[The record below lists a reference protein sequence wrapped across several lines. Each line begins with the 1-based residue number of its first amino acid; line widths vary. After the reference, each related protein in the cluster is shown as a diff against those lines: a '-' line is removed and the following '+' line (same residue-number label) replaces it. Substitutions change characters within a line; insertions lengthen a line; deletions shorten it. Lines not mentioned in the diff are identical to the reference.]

1 MNDRIINSLNRLKFE
16 DFLLVLF
23 IILSLL
29 NIYGNQNEK
38 SYLKTSSPI
47 YKNKANEIFKFT
59 IIITIIIYTYFFIR
73 NYHSYRMSKEHEKH
87 IFIIKL
93 LGSAFLIAGAVC
105 LLYFQSKESSFS
117 GSPAL

>member
-16 DFLLVLF
+16 DFLLILF

-38 SYLKTSSPI
+38 NYLKTNNTI
-47 YKNKANEIFKFT
+47 YKNKANDIFKFT
-59 IIITIIIYTYFFIR
+59 ILITIFIYSYFFIR

-93 LGSAFLIAGAVC
+93 LGSSFLIAGAVC
-105 LLYFQSKESSFS
+105 LLYFQSRESSFA
-117 GSPAL
+117 GSPAI

>member
-1 MNDRIINSLNRLKFE
+1 MNNRIINDLTRLKFE

-29 NIYGNQNEK
+29 NIYGNQSEK
-38 SYLKTSSPI
+38 NYLKTNNTI

-59 IIITIIIYTYFFIR
+59 ILITIFIYAYFFIR
-73 NYHSYRMSKEHEKH
+73 NYHSYKISRENEKH

-93 LGSAFLIAGAVC
+93 LGSSFLIAGAVC

-117 GSPAL
+117 GSQAI

>member
-1 MNDRIINSLNRLKFE
+1 MNDITRLNFE
-16 DFLLVLF
+16 DSLLILF

-29 NIYGNQNEK
+29 NILGNQNEK
-38 SYLKTSSPI
+38 NYIKTNNTI
-47 YKNKANEIFKFT
+47 YKHNANDIFKFT
-59 IIITIIIYTYFFIR
+59 IIVTIIIYSYYFIR
-73 NYHSYRMSKEHEKH
+73 NYNSYTKAKEKNKH

-93 LGSAFLIAGAVC
+93 LGTSFLIAGAVC